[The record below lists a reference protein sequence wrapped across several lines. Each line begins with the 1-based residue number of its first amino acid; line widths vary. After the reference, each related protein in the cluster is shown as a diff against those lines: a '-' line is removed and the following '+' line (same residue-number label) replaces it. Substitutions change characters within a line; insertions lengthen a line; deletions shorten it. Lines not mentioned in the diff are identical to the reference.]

1 MQVGQ
6 AYLFL
11 AYERNVITFTHV
23 KKSAYWRHTS
33 GGKFLKALPGPFKN
47 FPLT

>member
-1 MQVGQ
+1 MQVGK

-23 KKSAYWRHTS
+23 KKTPTGAT
-33 GGKFLKALPGPFKN
+33 LVAEN
-47 FPLT
+47 F